1 MNYYKEVVWP
11 LENFKKVLGAV
22 RAKGGRTFRAKDIN
36 QITSYV
42 SGGELQTLC
51 DLGLI
56 RVIGRQKE
64 VVKIETGYER
74 AYVVSHETGEVFDD
88 LTKISKHE
96 KDLYVKFDTEYKN
109 VQNEYN
115 IYSLVI
121 DNMADAQNMF
131 IKNLEIAFSKV
142 R

>member
-1 MNYYKEVVWP
+1 MDYYKEVVWP
-11 LENFKKVLGAV
+11 LENFKKVLGATRV
-22 RAKGGRTFRAKDIN
+22 KGGRTFRAKDIN
-36 QITSYV
+36 QLTSYV

-51 DLGLI
+51 NLGLI
-56 RVIGRQKE
+56 RIVGRQKE
-64 VVKIETGYER
+64 MVRIETGYER

-88 LTKISKHE
+88 LTKISKRE

-109 VQNEYN
+109 VENEYI
-115 IYSLVI
+115 IYSLVV

>member
-11 LENFKKVLGAV
+11 LENFKKVLGAT

-36 QITSYV
+36 QLTSYV

-51 DLGLI
+51 NLGLI
-56 RVIGRQKE
+56 RIVGRQKE
-64 VVKIETGYER
+64 MVRIETGYER

-88 LTKISKHE
+88 LTKISKRE
-96 KDLYVKFDTEYKN
+96 KDLYVKFDTEYRD
-109 VQNEYN
+109 VESEYI
-115 IYSLVI
+115 IYSLVV

>member
-1 MNYYKEVVWP
+1 MDYRKDVITP
-11 LENFKKVLGAV
+11 LNNFKQILDVMKS
-22 RAKGGRTFRAKDIN
+22 KGGRVFRAKDIN
-36 QITSYV
+36 QVKTYI

-51 DLGLI
+51 NLGLI
-56 RVIGRQKE
+56 RIVGRQKE
-64 VVKIETGYER
+64 MVRIETGYER

-88 LTKISKHE
+88 LTKISKRE
-96 KDLYVKFDTEYKN
+96 RDLYVKFDTEYKN
-109 VQNEYN
+109 VENEYI